1 MLAQEVMT
9 PAVEVAR
16 EGGIWRS
23 LVEHP
28 DFRALFLPGTAQHR
42 DYQARLETVRTHRR
56 SSSTR
61 RSARIFGA
69 AALMVGSV
77 GLAGY
82 SISTGLLTVPEPITI
97 QLSEW
102 LGAVGTQVGESI
114 EFSRSTDPDSVVRE
128 LPGGELVGMLPE
140 PVRAEPLPILLQ
152 SGWSAWWTGTEEGIA
167 EARTAFESA
176 VVLAPDD
183 VEALGGLV
191 EVYSDLV
198 AFEPALR
205 DPMTAALTRMLAIDS
220 EAIATLRAQAADAW
234 VTDQSIRITRILS
247 ACGSPIDGLY
257 ETVDLGCAVRLA
269 EARGDDGV
277 LAMLQ
282 ERTNSYRVAMIRAR
296 TAVAQNDW
304 GTALTLSR
312 ALVRTSPAEAEP
324 WVALALSSVRIGDW
338 QTAEA
343 AAEEAV
349 LRAGHRLD
357 LVHLRG
363 KIQLRALSSA
373 RDAYPILRGLVDD
386 PRLAQYPDR
395 ILALNDAAEAAI
407 TLGRNDEA
415 LALTERVLQL
425 DSTDPTALVQK
436 GWLHHLSAD
445 IFGAEESLRKI
456 EPGQLSGASGA
467 RIHLGVARV
476 YLAINNQ
483 RSASSEIESALQHDS
498 TMVEALLDGAL
509 ADSRV
514 SNLDAAVEKVTR
526 APLFDVVY
534 GEGLSPLEAV
544 WVPPAD
550 LSILKQELGSA
561 LSNDVRYSVR
571 LKEILAIIDWFD
583 GRSTAEASL
592 RVALTEGGNTGAS
605 AALAQHL
612 FSTSRPSEALP
623 FIDAVL
629 TSESDNTTFLAM
641 RSYAQ
646 ALTSHRATQ
655 KSIDRALS
663 LDSMDPVVLYWT
675 SAAREVLGENE
686 ELQSTLKSL
695 LQISPRDVRTQ
706 ARLISLTAD

>member
-1 MLAQEVMT
+1 MT
-9 PAVEVAR
+9 RAIEVAR
-16 EGGIWRS
+16 EGGTWRS

-28 DFRALFLPGTAQHR
+28 DFRGLFLPGTEQHR
-42 DYQARLETVRTHRR
+42 DYQARLKAARSRRR
-56 SSSTR
+56 STSTR
-61 RSARIFGA
+61 RRARLLAA

-102 LGAVGTQVGESI
+102 LGSVGDQVGESVD
-114 EFSRSTDPDSVVRE
+114 FSRNTDPDSIVRE
-128 LPGGELVGMLPE
+128 LPGGELISMLPE

-152 SGWSAWWTGTEEGIA
+152 SGWSAWWSGTDAGIV
-167 EARTAFESA
+167 EARVAFESA
-176 VVLAPDD
+176 VVIAPDD

-205 DPMTAALTRMLAIDS
+205 DPMTAALTRMMAIDS
-220 EAIATLRAQAADAW
+220 DAIATLRAQAADAW

-247 ACGSPIDGLY
+247 ACGAPIAGLY
-257 ETVDLGCAVRLA
+257 DTVDLGCAVRLA
-269 EARGDDGV
+269 EARGDDDTLSRIHQQTG
-277 LAMLQ
+277 
-282 ERTNSYRVAMIRAR
+282 SYRVAMIRAR

-304 GTALTLSR
+304 GAALTLSR
-312 ALVRTSPAEAEP
+312 ALVRTSPDEAEP

-338 QTAEA
+338 QAAES

-349 LRAGHRLD
+349 RRAGHRLD

-363 KIQLRALSSA
+363 KIQLRALSGPTA
-373 RDAYPILRGLVDD
+373 AYPILRGLVDD

-407 TLGRNDEA
+407 ALGKNDEA
-415 LALTERVLQL
+415 LALTERVLLL
-425 DSTDPTALVQK
+425 DSTDPTALVQQ
-436 GWLHHLSAD
+436 GWLHHLNAD

-467 RIHLGVARV
+467 RTHLGVARV

-483 RSASSEIESALQHDS
+483 RSAASEIESALQSDS
-498 TMVEALLDGAL
+498 TMIEALLDGAL

-514 SNLDAAVEKVTR
+514 NNLDAAVEKVTR

-534 GEGLSPLEAV
+534 TGGLSPLDVV

-592 RVALTEGGNTGAS
+592 RVALLEGGNTGAS

-612 FSTSRPSEALP
+612 FSTNRPNEALP

-663 LDSMDPVVLYWT
+663 LDSMDPVVLHWT
-675 SAAREVLGENE
+675 TAAREALGGKS
-686 ELQSTLKSL
+686 ELRSTLETL
-695 LQISPRDVRTQ
+695 LLISPSDVKTR
-706 ARLISLTAD
+706 AHLISLPAD